1 MKAEVQWSKQVRNF
15 VDGLAPDPRKRLR
28 AAIRGLKNDE
38 GDTWTLVDELTGYQ
52 RLRVGDFR
60 VIYRDAFEKGR
71 PIRKCLFA
79 ERRNV
84 VYEIFRKMV
93 LDDIR

>member
-1 MKAEVQWSKQVRNF
+1 VKAR
-15 VDGLAPDPRKRLR
+15 D
-28 AAIRGLKNDE
+28 RGDINP
-38 GDTWTLVDELTGYQ
+38 LVDELTGY
-52 RLRVGDFR
+52 LRRKVGDFR
-60 VIYRDAFEKGR
+60 VIYRQGLEKGVPVR
-71 PIRKCLFA
+71 NCLFA